1 MTKTIP
7 ASKPYTHKPM
17 KKYVII
23 DTDVPHEQNNR
34 FFAPEV
40 IEKNRFLWPWRHLY
54 EACHKKNIQLI
65 TADVYFRMK
74 PRPSRPIFISVHR
87 FSKVTPQLIKS
98 GARPAVIFG
107 FENPLFANRF
117 YLNLKKYTRRF
128 DHAFVWRG
136 AKNRL
141 SSKTAFHDA
150 AFRPHAYPR
159 RKVQSNFKSKKFL
172 TLINRNNRLHKLRKL
187 YTYLVSAVKPL
198 PGLSKRELYLSRLEA
213 IKYFSQNPGFDLYGE
228 GWDNPVRYADNLY
241 RESIRKSYRGY
252 VDDKFETLKQYR
264 FSICFENA
272 IFPGFITEKI
282 IDSLYAGC
290 VPVYYGAP
298 DIKDY
303 IGEGCFIDFRDF
315 SGYLEL
321 EKFLLNMGEKTYQGY
336 IDKINEFI
344 LSDQGYQFTQE
355 KFTQDLIGIFS
366 SYF

>member
-1 MTKTIP
+1 
-7 ASKPYTHKPM
+7 M

-54 EACHKKNIQLI
+54 EACHKKNIELV

-74 PRPSRPIFISVHR
+74 SRPSRPIFISVHR
-87 FSKVTPQLIKS
+87 FSKVTPRLIKS

-141 SSKTAFHDA
+141 SLKTAFHDA
-150 AFRPHAYPR
+150 AFRPHAYPQK
-159 RKVQSNFKSKKFL
+159 KVESNFKNKKFL

-187 YTYLVSAVKPL
+187 YTFSASLINPL
-198 PGLSKRELYLSRLEA
+198 PGLSQRELYLDRLEA
-213 IKYFSQNPGFDLYGE
+213 IKYFSQNPNFDLYGE
-228 GWDNPVRYADNLY
+228 SWGSPVRYDNQKFAP
-241 RESIRKSYRGY
+241 SIKKSYRGY
-252 VDDKFETLKQYR
+252 VSDKLETLKQYR

-272 IFPGFITEKI
+272 VFPGFITEKI
-282 IDSLYAGC
+282 IDSIYAGC
-290 VPVYYGAP
+290 IPVYYGAP
-298 DIKDY
+298 DIADY
-303 IGEGCFIDFRDF
+303 IPENTFINFRKFENYPALDH
-315 SGYLEL
+315 YLRSMSES
-321 EKFLLNMGEKTYQGY
+321 EYNQY
-336 IDKINEFI
+336 IENINAFITSDKAYN
-344 LSDQGYQFTQE
+344 FTQE
-355 KFTQDLIGIFS
+355 KFTEELIKIFE
-366 SYF
+366 SYS